1 MARPP
6 FKKRGG
12 LAALGVLGSFGPLTS
27 FTTLPLGVLFLRGVG
42 MKFWTTVKDWVAL
55 LVIPLILWGVHLETR
70 LTTLEVNN
78 TSINVQLALKSQK
91 VDWQGDV
98 VTLQNRVDNIKQE
111 VQELKD
117 NGKKTEDILVRL
129 GQVDV
134 KLGILLTAL
143 DKLQMALHQ

>member
-1 MARPP
+1 
-6 FKKRGG
+6 
-12 LAALGVLGSFGPLTS
+12 
-27 FTTLPLGVLFLRGVG
+27 